1 MAKYVDSSSYKTD
14 IIWLPW
20 PHSSNV
26 RFKYT
31 SAHHIDNMLF
41 FSNKKSNLER
51 SEFGSSFLSVSFC
64 GNIVGGYRTLWQNLN
79 S

>member
-1 MAKYVDSSSYKTD
+1 MVKYFIMAKYVDIRSYKTD

-31 SAHHIDNMLF
+31 SAHHIDNMLIF
-41 FSNKKSNLER
+41 LYISIKENLLIPD
-51 SEFGSSFLSVSFC
+51 SGFPGSPPKLE
-64 GNIVGGYRTLWQNLN
+64 GLGQ
-79 S
+79 

>member
-1 MAKYVDSSSYKTD
+1 MVKYFIMAKYVDSRSYKTD

-31 SAHHIDNMLF
+31 SAHHIDNMLIF
-41 FSNKKSNLER
+41 FQIN
-51 SEFGSSFLSVSFC
+51 GATWSVQSLGALFSLLVFVA
-64 GNIVGGYRTLWQNLN
+64 I
-79 S
+79 